1 MNQEHLSDPQFRNDL
16 HWSVL
21 AVVFLLAL
29 PVIVVLVKFVWP
41 RIRCRTQ
48 TQTVTR
54 QHRTI
59 RFMPSPAT
67 MLAFARESVWLGVPY
82 VVALSFVITCGPF
95 ESRSRGL
102 SAKVTTPA
110 SSPSSPVAPQG
121 MILRVEPGSDA
132 RVEAHRDSNGIQTAN
147 ITVSPSN
154 AVPTSDASPHDT
166 PAKVAPQR
174 PAWVD
179 QKRVIDGDCT
189 RIVLTSQQYATK
201 EEAEQELR
209 VAAVKFVEQDL
220 QRIQAGSFRPTTW
233 QPAAADVIA
242 HAVQQRYD
250 EIADHD
256 FGKFTHPMIRV
267 SWQVELS
274 PRVRTEFAPAWR
286 RALISFRIMLVA
298 AIAIDFTALATLSLM
313 YFRIAARMRG
323 QSREASLTAD

>member
-110 SSPSSPVAPQG
+110 SSRSSPVAPQG

-132 RVEAHRDSNGIQTAN
+132 RVEAHRDSNGIQTTN

-166 PAKVAPQR
+166 PAKAAPQR

-209 VAAVKFVEQDL
+209 VAAVKLVEQDL

-267 SWQVELS
+267 SWQVES
-274 PRVRTEFAPAWR
+274 TIGIF
-286 RALISFRIMLVA
+286 
-298 AIAIDFTALATLSLM
+298 
-313 YFRIAARMRG
+313 
-323 QSREASLTAD
+323 

>member
-166 PAKVAPQR
+166 PAKAAPQR

-209 VAAVKFVEQDL
+209 VAAVKFEKFGEYLRVISVKCRSGVRRELQNSFDIGALSSHLQLRRRRNRKNSGDKAQQEKPDL
-220 QRIQAGSFRPTTW
+220 LCS
-233 QPAAADVIA
+233 
-242 HAVQQRYD
+242 
-250 EIADHD
+250 
-256 FGKFTHPMIRV
+256 
-267 SWQVELS
+267 
-274 PRVRTEFAPAWR
+274 
-286 RALISFRIMLVA
+286 
-298 AIAIDFTALATLSLM
+298 
-313 YFRIAARMRG
+313 
-323 QSREASLTAD
+323 